1 MSKRSTPMSQAIVV
15 IRKELRDWS
24 RDRRSIITVLI
35 SSLLAP
41 GLIFFLF
48 NSMASRQRSVEDV
61 TIPVVGAVN
70 APALVDW
77 LRQQPG
83 VTISEGPAD
92 AEEAVRT
99 RKEDVIVVIPQNFVK
114 NFSASKPAQIRLVAD
129 SSSQNS
135 RPKVQRVRTL
145 LQRYSGEIGSLRLVA
160 RGISPAVATA
170 VQIEDVEVSSSQ
182 QRAAQILGFIPLFVM
197 ISAFTGAMA
206 ISTDSTAGERER
218 GSFEALL
225 VNPAPRISIAAGKW
239 LAGTLTGMLTV
250 LITAGL
256 LFAMFKQLPLQDLG
270 IRFRLGTPELI
281 RTLSVVLPLCPLI
294 VAIQMYVATFAKSF
308 KEAQSYLS
316 FLMMAQMVPGMMA
329 TMNTMSTKAW
339 MYYVPWI
346 GQQTLL
352 TDVLG
357 NKPISTAV
365 FVIVGVINLTL
376 AVAVLRGTSGLLHRE
391 KIIFGR

>member
-1 MSKRSTPMSQAIVV
+1 MRSSPVSQAIVV

-24 RDRRSIITVLI
+24 RDRRSIITVLA

-48 NSMASRQRSVEDV
+48 NNMASRQRQVEDIIV
-61 TIPVVGAVN
+61 PVVGAAN
-70 APALVDW
+70 APAFVDW
-77 LRQQPG
+77 LRQQAG
-83 VTISEGPAD
+83 VTVVDGPAD

-99 RKEDVIVVIPQNFVK
+99 RLEEAVVVIPENFTK
-114 NFSASKPAQIRLVAD
+114 NFAASKPAQVRLVAD
-129 SSSQNS
+129 SSSQNA
-135 RPKVQRVRTL
+135 RPKVQRVRGL
-145 LQRYSGEIGSLRLVA
+145 LQRYSAEIGSLRLVA

-170 VQIEDVEVSSSQ
+170 VQIEDIEVSSSQ
-182 QRAAQILGFIPLFVM
+182 QRAAQILGFIPLFIM

-225 VNPAPRISIAAGKW
+225 VNPAPRIVIAAGKW

-250 LITAGL
+250 LITGAL
-256 LFAMFKQLPLQDLG
+256 LFAMFKNLPLEDLG
-270 IRFRLGTPELI
+270 IRFRLGSPELI
-281 RTLSVVLPLCPLI
+281 RTLAVVLPLCPLI

-329 TMNTMSTKAW
+329 TMNTLSTKAW

-357 NKPISTAV
+357 NKPISPAV
-365 FVIVGVINLTL
+365 FVIVGVVNVTL
-376 AVAVLRGTSGLLHRE
+376 AMVILRGTSGLLHRE
-391 KIIFGR
+391 RIIFGR

>member
-1 MSKRSTPMSQAIVV
+1 MKSTPLHQSIVV

-24 RDRRSIITVLI
+24 RDRRSIITVLV

-61 TIPVVGAVN
+61 SIPVVGAAN
-70 APALVDW
+70 APAFVDW
-77 LRQQPG
+77 LRQQAG
-83 VTISEGPAD
+83 VTIVEGPAD
-92 AEEAVRT
+92 PEEAVRT
-99 RKEDVIVVIPQNFVK
+99 RQEDVIVVIPQNFAK
-114 NFSASKPAQIRLVAD
+114 NFRASKPAQVQLVAD
-129 SSSQNS
+129 GSSQNS

-145 LQRYSGEIGSLRLVA
+145 LQRYNGEIGALRLIA

-225 VNPAPRISIAAGKW
+225 VNPAPRGAIAAGKW

-256 LFAMFKQLPLQDLG
+256 LFAMFQNLPLQDLG
-270 IRFRLGTPELI
+270 IRFRLGQPELI
-281 RTLSVVLPLCPLI
+281 KTLSVVLPLCPLI

-329 TMNTMSTKAW
+329 TMNTMATKAW

-357 NKPISTAV
+357 NKPINPAV
-365 FVIVGVINLTL
+365 FLIVAVINLTL

>member
-1 MSKRSTPMSQAIVV
+1 MKSSPASQAIVV

-24 RDRRSIITVLI
+24 RDRRSIITVLV

-48 NSMASRQRSVEDV
+48 NSMASRQRQVEDV
-61 TIPVVGAVN
+61 TLPVVGAAN

-77 LRQQPG
+77 LRQQAG
-83 VTISEGPAD
+83 VTIVDGPAD
-92 AEEAVRT
+92 PEDAVSTKR
-99 RKEDVIVVIPQNFVK
+99 EDVIVVIPQNFVK
-114 NFSASKPAQIRLVAD
+114 NFSASKPAQIRLIAD

-135 RPKVQRVRTL
+135 RPKVQRVRGL
-145 LQRYSGEIGSLRLVA
+145 LQRYNAEIGSLRLIA

-170 VQIEDVEVSSSQ
+170 VQIEDIEVSSSQ

-225 VNPAPRISIAAGKW
+225 VNPAPRIAIAAGKW
-239 LAGTLTGMLTV
+239 LAGSLTGMLTV

-270 IRFRLGTPELI
+270 IRFRLGAPELI

-357 NKPISTAV
+357 NKPISPVV
-365 FVIVGVINLTL
+365 FVIVGVVNVTL